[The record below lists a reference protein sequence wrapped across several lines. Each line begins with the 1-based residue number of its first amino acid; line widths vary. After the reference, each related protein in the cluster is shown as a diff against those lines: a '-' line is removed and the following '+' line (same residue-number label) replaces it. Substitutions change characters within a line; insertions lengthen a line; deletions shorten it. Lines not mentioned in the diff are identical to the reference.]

1 MKILI
6 TGSNGLLG
14 QKIVYACLS
23 KYSDNVSLIATARG
37 ENRLLQKHGYL
48 YTSLDITSKSNVFEV
63 IQHYKPEVVIHTAA
77 MTNVDACETDKA
89 GCKLNN
95 IDAVEFIVDACN
107 SIGAHLVH
115 VSTDFIFDGENGPY
129 SEEAEANP
137 LSYYGWSKA
146 EAERIVKEKSKSWAI
161 LRTILV
167 FGVVDNASRS
177 NVVLWAKSALEKG
190 NPIKVVDD
198 QYRMPTL
205 AEDLAEGCLLAA
217 TQKANG
223 IFNISGK
230 DYMNIFELVQR
241 VAAFFNLDASIVE
254 RSDSSTLNQPAKR
267 PPKTGF
273 TLDKSRAVLGY
284 EPHSFEEGLAI
295 VQNQLNKWAQ

>member
-1 MKILI
+1 MKILV

-14 QKIVYACLS
+14 QKIVYACLD
-23 KYSDNVSLIATARG
+23 KYHAKVELIATARG
-37 ENRLLQKHGYL
+37 ENRLLQKQGYE
-48 YTSLDITSKSNVFEV
+48 YVPLDITSKTDVLEV
-63 IQHYKPEVVIHTAA
+63 ISRFKPDVVIHTAA
-77 MTNVDACETDKA
+77 MTNVDACETDRT
-89 GCKLNN
+89 GCKANN
-95 IDAVEFIVDACN
+95 VDAVSNIVEACN
-107 SIGAHLVH
+107 LTGAHLVH

-129 SEEAEANP
+129 DEEAQANP
-137 LSYYGWSKA
+137 VSYYGWSKA
-146 EAERIVKEKSKSWAI
+146 EAENIIQQSSHSWAI

-190 NPIKVVDD
+190 SPIKVVDD

-217 TQKANG
+217 TQKAKG

-230 DYMNIFELVQR
+230 EYMNIYELVHR
-241 VAAFFNLDASIVE
+241 VAKYFNLDTSMVE

-267 PPKTGF
+267 PPRTGF
-273 TLDKSRAVLGY
+273 TLNKSKSVLGY
-284 EPHSFEEGLAI
+284 EPHSFEEGLA
-295 VQNQLNKWAQ
+295 VVEKQLAKWKS